1 MQNTECRECAKQ
13 FTCKKFNE
21 KFNENCTDKI
31 KFSSAQIFEPERR
44 EDG

>member
-1 MQNTECRECAKQ
+1 MNNCWDCAKQ
-13 FTCKKFNE
+13 YLCKNFNKE
-21 KFNENCTDKI
+21 CTDNCIEKI